1 MKAPH
6 AMRRILVLFA
16 HPALE
21 KSRVNRRLIRRA
33 DEADVT
39 FNDLYEH
46 YPDFDVD
53 VAREQQLLVAH
64 DVVVFQHPLYWYS
77 VPALLKQW
85 IDLVLEHGWA
95 YGSGG
100 DALRG
105 KWLVNAITAGG
116 GQAAYTPEGLNRHT
130 LRQMLA
136 PIEQTAWLC
145 WMKFLPP
152 YVVHG
157 AHTLEKSD
165 IEQHAHGYQRFIRA
179 LRNPSVDLEA
189 LRAGDYFALPPET
202 PGG

>member
-1 MKAPH
+1 
-6 AMRRILVLFA
+6 MRRILVLFA

-21 KSRVNRRLIRRA
+21 KSRVNRRLIA
-33 DEADVT
+33 DSVASGVT

-53 VAREQQLLVAH
+53 VEREQQLLVSH
-64 DVVVFQHPLYWYS
+64 DVVVFHHPLYWYS

-100 DALRG
+100 EALRG

-116 GQAAYTPEGLNRHT
+116 GQATYTPEGLNRHT

-157 AHTLEKSD
+157 AHTLERGD
-165 IEQHAHGYQRFIRA
+165 IDRHANDYQQFIRT
-179 LRNPSVDLEA
+179 LQDPSVDLEP
-189 LRAGDYFALPPET
+189 LREGDYFALASERLR
-202 PGG
+202 GR

>member
-1 MKAPH
+1 
-6 AMRRILVLFA
+6 MRRILVLFA

-21 KSRVNRRLIRRA
+21 KSRVNRRLIAGA
-33 DEADVT
+33 DASGIT

-53 VAREQQLLVAH
+53 VEREQELLVSH
-64 DVVVFQHPLYWYS
+64 DVVVFHHPLYWYS

-100 DALRG
+100 EALRG

-157 AHTLEKSD
+157 AHTLERGD
-165 IEQHAHGYQRFIRA
+165 IEQHASDYQRFIRR
-179 LRNPSVDLEA
+179 LQDPSVDLEP
-189 LRAGDYFALPPET
+189 LREGDYFRVGSEEAR
-202 PGG
+202 GR

>member
-1 MKAPH
+1 
-6 AMRRILVLFA
+6 MRRILVLFA

-21 KSRVNRRLIRRA
+21 KSRVNRRLIA
-33 DEADVT
+33 GSDSSGVT

-53 VAREQQLLVAH
+53 VEREQELLVSH
-64 DVVVFQHPLYWYS
+64 DVVVFHHPLYWYS

-100 DALRG
+100 EALRG

-116 GQAAYTPEGLNRHT
+116 GQATYTPEGLNRRT

-152 YVVHG
+152 YVIHG
-157 AHTLEKSD
+157 AHTLERGD
-165 IEQHAHGYQRFIRA
+165 IEQHASDYQLFIRM
-179 LRNPSVDLEA
+179 LLDPTVDLEP
-189 LRAGDYFALPPET
+189 LREGDYFALRR
-202 PGG
+202 

>member
-1 MKAPH
+1 
-6 AMRRILVLFA
+6 MRRILVLFA

-21 KSRVNRRLIRRA
+21 KSRVNRRLIA
-33 DEADVT
+33 DSAASAVT

-53 VAREQQLLVAH
+53 VEREQELMVAH
-64 DVVVFQHPLYWYS
+64 DVVVFHHPLYWYS

-116 GQAAYTPEGLNRHT
+116 GQTTYTPEGLNRHT

-157 AHTLEKSD
+157 AHTLERGD
-165 IEQHAHGYQRFIRA
+165 IDRHADDYQQFIRT
-179 LRNPSVDLEA
+179 LQDPSVDLEP
-189 LRAGDYFALPPET
+189 LREGDYFALGSERSR
-202 PGG
+202 GR

>member
-1 MKAPH
+1 
-6 AMRRILVLFA
+6 MRRILVLFA

-21 KSRVNRRLIRRA
+21 KSRVNRRLIARA
-33 DEADVT
+33 QAAGVT

-46 YPDFDVD
+46 YPDFDID
-53 VAREQQLLVAH
+53 VSREQALLVEH
-64 DVVVFQHPLYWYS
+64 DVVVFHHPLYWYS

-100 DALRG
+100 EALRG

-116 GQAAYTPEGLNRHT
+116 RQEAYRPEGLNRHT

-136 PIEQTAWLC
+136 PVEQTAWLC

-157 AHTLEKSD
+157 VHGLENED
-165 IEQHAHGYQRFIRA
+165 IEQHARSYQRFLAA
-179 LRNPSVDLEA
+179 LQDSSVDLEA
-189 LRAGDYFALPPET
+189 LRKGDYFALSAERVPP
-202 PGG
+202 